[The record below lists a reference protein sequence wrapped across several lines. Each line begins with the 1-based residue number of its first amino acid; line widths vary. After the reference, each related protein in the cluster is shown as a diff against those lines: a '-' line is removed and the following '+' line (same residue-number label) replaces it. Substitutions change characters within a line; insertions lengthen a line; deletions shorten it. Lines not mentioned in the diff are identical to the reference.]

1 MSAAQEG
8 TVLILEYAKRNTN
21 IEKKTVRS
29 KKLKN
34 HVELAYWDIA
44 TYFNFKEGEVLVFR

>member
-1 MSAAQEG
+1 MSAAQED
-8 TVLILEYAKRNTN
+8 TILILEYAKRNTN